1 MRKLVLI
8 QFPINAWKVV
18 EGWRREV
25 TARGQDYG
33 YEQEGHDGPES
44 LTWLIKIR
52 WKLWPLLSTQCFSM
66 IWPSDLVPDSRWPKY
81 NPNPDFIK
89 INILTTVHKY
99 WMKTVTSIVNTRF
112 FYLFDLDFYPRWPKY
127 NPTQISSRILTKFHK
142 GWMKTVISNVYTRFF
157 YYLT

>member
-1 MRKLVLI
+1 MSV
-8 QFPINAWKVV
+8 PICK
-18 EGWRREV
+18 
-25 TARGQDYG
+25 
-33 YEQEGHDGPES
+33 QEGHDGPES